1 MGEFALPV
9 DEDDITILGIMA
21 SLEIAAA
28 NEFSQY
34 LDSRF
39 KALGELNWFEN
50 IQHYRRSI
58 NSPFNYLAPNDLR
71 FVLGEATL
79 PDSQI
84 WHLIPNI
91 NQMWVNAADGLRKKL
106 NQLHHQQLKPDLNTL
121 YQIASL
127 FDAVTAGPGLA
138 VSSWARALKGRVQD
152 IRSGRFRKS
161 ADQDLPSTVP
171 PEVAEIEK
179 EYQEVKKDVEKR
191 PPWGGKWTGAK
202 PARKLTL
209 DRHTRDIYDSNGLSV
224 KGELG
229 QSGDHVV
236 SMWLRYFPLGGEVW
250 VDSDTATMGYLK
262 GIATFIGWFGP
273 APDQDTPVVRGFV
286 IPKEYEFTGD
296 DVLDVESGNLLTL
309 NAQEPVSEAIAQ
321 LANFATSGTRLN
333 VTDYGDLFV
342 PIAEGPPRRVIRVHK
357 DNWFQGHLPG

>member
-39 KALGELNWFEN
+39 KAEGEMNWFEN

-91 NQMWVNAADGLRKKL
+91 NQMWVNSADGLRKKL

-127 FDAVTAGPGLA
+127 FDAVTSGPGLA
-138 VSSWARALKGRVQD
+138 VSNWARALKGRVQD
-152 IRSGRFRKS
+152 IRSGQFQKP
-161 ADQDLPSTVP
+161 AVQIVHPPVP
-171 PEVAEIEK
+171 EEIAVIEK
-179 EYQEVKKDVEKR
+179 EYEEVKRAFEKR
-191 PPWGGKWTGAK
+191 PPWGAKWTGPK
-202 PARKLTL
+202 PTRRLTL
-209 DRHTRDIYDSNGLSV
+209 DRHTRDIYDSNGSSV

-229 QSGDHVV
+229 QIGDHVIGL
-236 SMWLRYFPLGGEVW
+236 WLRYFPLGGEVW
-250 VDSDTATMGYLK
+250 VDSDGATMGYLK
-262 GIATFIGWFGP
+262 GIATMVGWFGP
-273 APDQDTPVVRGFV
+273 GPDEHTETVRGFV
-286 IPKEYEFTGD
+286 LPKEFEFTGTD
-296 DVLDVESGNLLTL
+296 ILDIEAGNLLTE
-309 NAQEPVSEAIAQ
+309 NSEESVVALMKQ
-321 LANFATSGTRLN
+321 FSESLPQGTRLN
-333 VTDYGDLFV
+333 ITDYGDVFV
-342 PIAEGPPRRVIRVHK
+342 PVLEGEPKRVRRMHK
-357 DNWFQGHLPG
+357 GVWFPGQLPG

>member
-21 SLEIAAA
+21 SLEIATA

-39 KALGELNWFEN
+39 KAEGEPNWFEN

-106 NQLHHQQLKPDLNTL
+106 NQLHHQQLNPDLNTL

-152 IRSGRFRKS
+152 IRSGRFRRS
-161 ADQDLPSTVP
+161 SDQDLPSTVP

-179 EYQEVKKDVEKR
+179 EYQQVKKEVEKR
-191 PPWGGKWTGAK
+191 PPWGGKWTGPK
-202 PARKLTL
+202 PTRKLTL
-209 DRHTRDIYDSNGLSV
+209 DRHTRDIYDSNGVSV

-229 QSGDHVV
+229 DLGEQVIAI
-236 SMWLRYFPLGGEVW
+236 WLRYFPLGGEVW
-250 VDSDTATMGYLK
+250 VESDGATMAYQK
-262 GIATFIGWFGP
+262 GLAKMIGWFGP
-273 APDQDTPVVRGFV
+273 SPDEDSDVVRGFV
-286 IPKEYEFTGD
+286 LPREYEFVGD
-296 DVLDVESGNLLTL
+296 DIVELETGGRLSSISSDSVDHVMVLLSRQIESGSPL
-309 NAQEPVSEAIAQ
+309 NI
-321 LANFATSGTRLN
+321 
-333 VTDYGDLFV
+333 TDYGDLFV
-342 PIAEGPPRRVIRVHK
+342 PVNEGAPRRLSIMHK
-357 DNWFQGHLPG
+357 GIWFPGHLPE

>member
-39 KALGELNWFEN
+39 KAEGEMNWFEN

-91 NQMWVNAADGLRKKL
+91 NQMWVNSADGLRKKL
-106 NQLHHQQLKPDLNTL
+106 NQLHHQQLKPDFNTL

-152 IRSGRFRKS
+152 IRSGRFQKPV
-161 ADQDLPSTVP
+161 DPGLPTTVP

-191 PPWGGKWTGAK
+191 PPWGGKWTGPK

-209 DRHTRDIYDSNGLSV
+209 DRHTRDIYDSNGISV
-224 KGELG
+224 KEELGELG
-229 QSGDHVV
+229 DQVIAI
-236 SMWLRYFPLGGEVW
+236 WLRYFPLGGEVW
-250 VDSDTATMGYLK
+250 VDSDGATMAYQK
-262 GIATFIGWFGP
+262 GLAKMIGWFGP
-273 APDQDTPVVRGFV
+273 DPDENSEVVRGFV
-286 IPKEYEFTGD
+286 LPREYEFVGN
-296 DVLDVESGNLLTL
+296 DVVEL
-309 NAQEPVSEAIAQ
+309 E
-321 LANFATSGTRLN
+321 TRLMLSSISRDSVQQIFDRLSLEIEVGSRLN
-333 VTDYGDLFV
+333 ITDYGDLFV
-342 PIAEGPPRRVIRVHK
+342 PVIEGPPRRLWRMHK
-357 DNWFQGHLPG
+357 GIWFPGHLPE

>member
-21 SLEIAAA
+21 SLEIATA

-39 KALGELNWFEN
+39 KAEGEPNWFEN

-152 IRSGRFRKS
+152 IRSGRFQKPV
-161 ADQDLPSTVP
+161 DSTSTFP
-171 PEVAEIEK
+171 FPAEISVLER
-179 EYQEVKKDVEKR
+179 EYEVVKRSVEKR
-191 PPWGGKWTGAK
+191 PPWGAKWTGPK
-202 PARKLTL
+202 PARRLTL

-224 KGELG
+224 KSELG
-229 QSGDHVV
+229 QIGEQVIAL
-236 SMWLRYFPLGGEVW
+236 WLRYFPLGGEVW
-250 VDSDTATMGYLK
+250 VDSDGATMGYLK
-262 GIATFIGWFGP
+262 GTATMVGWFGP
-273 APDQDTPVVRGFV
+273 GPDEQTDSVRGFV
-286 IPKEYEFTGD
+286 LPKEFEFTGAD
-296 DVLDVESGNLLTL
+296 ILDIESGALLTESAEESVKAL
-309 NAQEPVSEAIAQ
+309 MIQLSES
-321 LANFATSGTRLN
+321 LPRGTRLN
-333 VTDYGDLFV
+333 ITDYGDVFV
-342 PIAEGPPRRVIRVHK
+342 PVSEGEPKRVMRMHK
-357 DNWFQGHLPG
+357 GVWFSGQLPG

>member
-1 MGEFALPV
+1 MGDFALPV

-39 KALGELNWFEN
+39 RAQGELNWFEN

-127 FDAVTAGPGLA
+127 FDAVTAGPGLD

-152 IRSGRFRKS
+152 IRSGRFRKP
-161 ADQDLPSTVP
+161 ADQGMPSSVP

-191 PPWGGKWTGAK
+191 PPWGGKWTGPK

-209 DRHTRDIYDSNGLSV
+209 DRHTRDIYDSNGVSV

-229 QSGDHVV
+229 ELGDQVIAI
-236 SMWLRYFPLGGEVW
+236 WLRYFPLGGEVW
-250 VDSDTATMGYLK
+250 VDSDGATMAYQK
-262 GIATFIGWFGP
+262 GLAKMIGWFGP
-273 APDQDTPVVRGFV
+273 APDENSEVVRGFV
-286 IPKEYEFTGD
+286 LPREYEFVENDIVELETG
-296 DVLDVESGNLLTL
+296 LKLSAISGDSFKQVFDLLTPELEPGSKL
-309 NAQEPVSEAIAQ
+309 NI
-321 LANFATSGTRLN
+321 
-333 VTDYGDLFV
+333 TDYGDLFIPV
-342 PIAEGPPRRVIRVHK
+342 SEGAPRRLSRMHK
-357 DNWFQGHLPG
+357 GIWFPGHLPE